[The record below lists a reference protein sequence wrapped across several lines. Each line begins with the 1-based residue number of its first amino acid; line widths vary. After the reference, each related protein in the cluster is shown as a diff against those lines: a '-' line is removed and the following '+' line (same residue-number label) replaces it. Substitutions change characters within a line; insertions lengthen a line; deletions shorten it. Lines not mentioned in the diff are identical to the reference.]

1 MPQTP
6 EHQHEGKSARRRW
19 RVGLALIA
27 ACVAVLVLWILG
39 RSSPNTSVTSPIG
52 GGQVDTFD
60 NNPPAGATSPT
71 ATDRDPTPETST
83 GGDSQ
88 QNSPA
93 GTTR

>member
-6 EHQHEGKSARRRW
+6 EQQPEVKSARRRW
-19 RVGLALIA
+19 RVGLVLIA